1 MEYDDYGDDYEDD
14 YDDERLQDQLMKNK
28 KVHKWSYV
36 TDPERKTHI
45 SKKQKKVIFGLKPWI
60 LL

>member
-28 KVHKWSYV
+28 KVQMV
-36 TDPERKTHI
+36 HI